1 MERFVENPDF
11 LQELFLEEAW
21 KNVDKIDGFIESK
34 ANAEEFEVTAEEVNS
49 PYRTMH
55 SIKGSAA
62 MMGYPA
68 ISETAHA
75 AEDLF
80 SYLREESAPAQKD
93 LQSILQLLRMVSG
106 FLKRELRR
114 LETDDEVTDFGWA
127 VVRRIKNFLSHLCW
141 SYCK

>member
-34 ANAEEFEVTAEEVNS
+34 ANAEEFEVTADEVNS
-49 PYRTMH
+49 LYRTMH

-93 LQSILQLLRMVSG
+93 FAVDFAAFAYGFRLFEAGAAPSG
-106 FLKRELRR
+106 N
-114 LETDDEVTDFGWA
+114 G
-127 VVRRIKNFLSHLCW
+127 
-141 SYCK
+141 

>member
-49 PYRTMH
+49 LYRTMH

-68 ISETAHA
+68 ISETAFRNSARGGGFIFLPAGGIRAGAEGFAVDFA
-75 AEDLF
+75 AFAYGFRLF
-80 SYLREESAPAQKD
+80 EAGAAP
-93 LQSILQLLRMVSG
+93 SG
-106 FLKRELRR
+106 N
-114 LETDDEVTDFGWA
+114 G
-127 VVRRIKNFLSHLCW
+127 
-141 SYCK
+141 

>member
-1 MERFVENPDF
+1 MVFS
-11 LQELFLEEAW
+11 
-21 KNVDKIDGFIESK
+21 IK

-49 PYRTMH
+49 LYRTMH

-80 SYLREESAPAQKD
+80 SYLRERNP
-93 LQSILQLLRMVSG
+93 R
-106 FLKRELRR
+106 LRR
-114 LETDDEVTDFGWA
+114 
-127 VVRRIKNFLSHLCW
+127 RICSRFCSFCVW
-141 SYCK
+141 FPAF

>member
-21 KNVDKIDGFIESK
+21 KNVDKIDGFIEFK
-34 ANAEEFEVTAEEVNS
+34 ANTEEFEVTAEEVNS
-49 PYRTMH
+49 LYRTMH

-93 LQSILQLLRMVSG
+93 LQMILQLLRMVSG
-106 FLKRELRR
+106 FLKRELWMY
-114 LETDDEVTDFGWA
+114 TPCPSA
-127 VVRRIKNFLSHLCW
+127 
-141 SYCK
+141 

>member
-1 MERFVENPDF
+1 ME
-11 LQELFLEEAW
+11 
-21 KNVDKIDGFIESK
+21 NVDKIDGLLNPRQIQK
-34 ANAEEFEVTAEEVNS
+34 EFEVTTEEVNS
-49 PYRTMH
+49 LYRTMH

-93 LQSILQLLRMVSG
+93 LQAILQLLRMVSG

-114 LETDDEVTDFGWA
+114 LERMT
-127 VVRRIKNFLSHLCW
+127 R
-141 SYCK
+141 

>member
-49 PYRTMH
+49 LYRTMH

-68 ISETAHA
+68 IFLPAGGIRAGAEGFAVDFA
-75 AEDLF
+75 AFAYGFRLF
-80 SYLREESAPAQKD
+80 EAGAAP
-93 LQSILQLLRMVSG
+93 SG
-106 FLKRELRR
+106 N
-114 LETDDEVTDFGWA
+114 G
-127 VVRRIKNFLSHLCW
+127 
-141 SYCK
+141 